1 MRDSP
6 ARTRL
11 LPFVLMLS
19 TLGIGLQI
27 MKGLSL
33 ETGLYPL
40 LTSLFTYADGPIR
53 RGLLPSL
60 MHLAGVNGFNEMAA
74 ALSLRHFVL
83 VGVLMLCLLV
93 VMARHWQAGG
103 ATGPRL
109 LLYILFLASPVLPLL
124 AAFNGYA
131 DIVIVLGLLA
141 LHKLL
146 NSKHDVAAA
155 GLLLLL
161 VLVHEMVL
169 PLALP
174 LWLFAIGFADSGAQ
188 RWRLIKILAATLL
201 LITGYLVM
209 TAQNQSGL
217 VDLARTRCESERPAA
232 HPQVEKT
239 WDVYCPRQMTATLAS
254 DFVPARLI
262 VLPFF
267 WLSYGL
273 FPFLLLLLWYG
284 QTRRGGWRPGLGM
297 LPLLFM
303 PYALVTIAWDT
314 DRFIMLSCVTGWL
327 LLDGWLEK
335 QPAPVLP
342 APGRVLVF
350 GLALFQ
356 LVLNYPALDN
366 IYGQHRLIPPPLARS
381 LLVDTRL
388 WTLPLIEKAGLVIP
402 PFLDPKP

>member
-1 MRDSP
+1 MINSP
-6 ARTRL
+6 APTRL

-27 MKGLSL
+27 LKGLSL

-40 LTSLFTYADGPIR
+40 LTSLFTYVDGPIR

-60 MHLAGVNGFNEMAA
+60 MHLAGVNGLDEMAA

-83 VGVLMLCLLV
+83 LGVLTLCLLGIMV
-93 VMARHWQAGG
+93 RHWQAEG

-109 LLYILFLASPVLPLL
+109 LLYVLFLASPVLPLL
-124 AAFNGYA
+124 AALNGYA
-131 DIVIVLGLLA
+131 DILVVLGLLA

-146 NSKHDVAAA
+146 NSKRDLAAA

-174 LWLFAIGFADSGAQ
+174 LWLFAIGFADSSAR

-201 LITGYLVM
+201 LITGYLMV
-209 TAQNQSGL
+209 TAQTQSS
-217 VDLARTRCESERPAA
+217 LAELAQTRCESERPSA
-232 HPQVEKT
+232 HPQVEEI
-239 WDVYCPRQMTATLAS
+239 WDVYCHRQMTATLAS

-284 QTRRGGWRPGLGM
+284 QTRRGGWRSGLVT

-342 APGRVLVF
+342 APGRVLVL
-350 GLALFQ
+350 GLTLFQ
-356 LVLNYPALDN
+356 IALNYPALDV
-366 IYGQHRLIPPPLARS
+366 YGQYRLLPPSLAQCV
-381 LLVDTRL
+381 LIDPRL
-388 WTLPLIEKAGLVIP
+388 WTLPLLQELGLMIP
-402 PFLDPKP
+402 PFLDPAT